1 MSRLEKG
8 ADMKLIVMKA
18 GKGMLE
24 AGKKRYICKV
34 EKVPFSPDI
43 RSWVTSIHRKDAQ
56 WYQNKRAEELAAK
69 LRKESVLEGTEIIL
83 EEAT

>member
-1 MSRLEKG
+1 MS
-8 ADMKLIVMKA
+8 KLIVMKA

-24 AGKKRYICKV
+24 AGKKRFICKV
-34 EKVPFSPDI
+34 EKISHTGEI

-69 LRKESVLEGTEIIL
+69 LRKESVLEGTEISL